1 MCNAVKSRRLDPVAP
16 GREAESCFVLP
27 LHPGSA
33 EDASEDGDDALLS
46 CGWSSRHA
54 GGLSRAKVN
63 HTILE

>member
-1 MCNAVKSRRLDPVAP
+1 MAP